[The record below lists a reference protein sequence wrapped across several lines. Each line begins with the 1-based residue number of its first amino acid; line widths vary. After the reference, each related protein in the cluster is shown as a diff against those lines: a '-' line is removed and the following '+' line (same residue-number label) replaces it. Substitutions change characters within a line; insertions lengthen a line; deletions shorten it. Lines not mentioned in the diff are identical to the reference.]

1 MDIVTKIKAVLT
13 GAWKSKTIWFNTLVG
28 SLLAAEAAFP
38 LLHGLISDFWYGVI
52 LFTLTIGNVILRG
65 VTNKALADK

>member
-1 MDIVTKIKAVLT
+1 MKDKIIAVLK

-28 SLLAAEAAFP
+28 SLLAAEASFP

-65 VTNKALADK
+65 ITNKALADK